1 MRDLTENEI
10 KVYDILIELD
20 RGSGVDINDII
31 KKSDL
36 SKGEVLKITD
46 QLKQFGEVYE
56 PIPFR
61 YKVLR

>member
-1 MRDLTENEI
+1 MGKLNENEI

-20 RGSGVDINDII
+20 RGSGVDIKEIF

-36 SKGEVLKITD
+36 SKKEILKAING
-46 QLKQFGEVYE
+46 LKNHVDVYE
-56 PIPFR
+56 CCPKI

>member
-1 MRDLTENEI
+1 MRDLTKNEI

-20 RGSGVDINDII
+20 RGGGVYIKDIV
-31 KKSDL
+31 KKSGF
-36 SKGEVLKITD
+36 STKEIIKITD

-56 PIPFR
+56 PAPFL